1 MPRGRQP
8 GGIPSDRIAPLTT
21 SPLRLALV
29 SALFGLQFGAQAAT
43 QSPQVITFDTTPR
56 AGQHQR
62 QLIDMQ
68 MTMKSRLEAGPAATD
83 EQRAKIAQAAENM
96 ARTGLVKV
104 TMKMA
109 QTTQVGQPDAEGW
122 LPLTVSSAAQGG
134 QIEAGGRTMPMP
146 PQANVNM
153 SFTARFN
160 PKDFAFELQQS
171 QGTEFNELM
180 RAQGQAMVN
189 EALQVAKALGQ
200 RSMKPGDSIEVPM
213 NMALP
218 VPIPGGAG
226 KMDAKLRY
234 TLNRVDRGVAH
245 FDLSMA
251 MQMSL
256 DAPLP
261 AAAASAALTAAA
273 TSAPQTL
280 NMQIH
285 GNGTGT
291 SSLRLSDRL
300 PLASQLDMDVKMD
313 MQGPDNGRMFMDMQ
327 MKMNAKGESL
337 AKPAV
342 APAKKKS

>member
-1 MPRGRQP
+1 M
-8 GGIPSDRIAPLTT
+8 TT

-43 QSPQVITFDTTPR
+43 QSSQVITFDTTPR

-62 QLIDMQ
+62 QVIDMQ

-83 EQRAKIAQAAENM
+83 EQRAKLTQAAENM
-96 ARTGLVKV
+96 ARTGPVKM

-134 QIEAGGRTMPMP
+134 QIEVGGRTMPMP
-146 PQANVNM
+146 PQANVNV

-160 PKDFAFELQQS
+160 PKDFAFDLQQS
-171 QGTEFNELM
+171 QGTEINELM
-180 RAQGQAMVN
+180 RAQGQAMIN

-200 RSMKPGDSIEVPM
+200 RSMKPGDSVEVPM

-226 KMDAKLRY
+226 KLDAKLRY

-245 FDLSMA
+245 FDLSMT
-251 MQMSL
+251 MQMAL

-261 AAAASAALTAAA
+261 APAASEASA
-273 TSAPQTL
+273 TPATPQTL
-280 NMQIH
+280 NMQLT
-285 GNGTGT
+285 GSGTGT

-300 PLASQLDMDVKMD
+300 PLASQLAMDVKMD

-327 MKMNAKGESL
+327 MQMKAKGESL
-337 AKPAV
+337 AKPAT

>member
-1 MPRGRQP
+1 V
-8 GGIPSDRIAPLTT
+8 TT

-29 SALFGLQFGAQAAT
+29 GALFGLQLGAHAAP
-43 QSPQVITFDTTPR
+43 QSPQVVTFDTAPR

-68 MTMKSRLEAGPAATD
+68 MTMQSRLEAGPGATD

-96 ARTGLVKV
+96 ARAGTVKMN
-104 TMKMA
+104 MKIA
-109 QTTQVGQPDAEGW
+109 QTTQVGQPDAQGW

-134 QIEAGGRTMPMP
+134 QIEIGGRTQPMP
-146 PQANVNM
+146 PQANANM

-160 PKDFAFELQQS
+160 PKDFAFEVLQS
-171 QGTEFNELM
+171 QGAELNELM

-189 EALQVAKALGQ
+189 EALQMAKALGQ
-200 RSMKPGDSIEVPM
+200 RTMKPGDSVEVPM

-226 KMDAKLRY
+226 KLDAKLRY
-234 TLNRVDRGVAH
+234 TLKHVDRGVAH
-245 FDLSMA
+245 FDLAMTMQMA
-251 MQMSL
+251 M

-261 AAAASAALTAAA
+261 AGAASAAPA
-273 TSAPQTL
+273 TPQTM
-280 NMQIH
+280 NMQLT
-285 GNGTGT
+285 GAGTGT

-300 PLASQLDMDVKMD
+300 PLASQLGMDVKMD
-313 MQGPDNGRMFMDMQ
+313 LQGPDNGRMFMDMQ
-327 MKMNAKGESL
+327 MQVQARGESL
-337 AKPAV
+337 AKPAA

>member
-1 MPRGRQP
+1 MPRDRQP
-8 GGIPSDRIAPLTT
+8 GGNLSDRIAPVTT
-21 SPLRLALV
+21 SPLRIALV

-62 QLIDMQ
+62 QVIDMQ
-68 MTMKSRLEAGPAATD
+68 MTMQSRLEAGPAATD

-96 ARTGLVKV
+96 ARNGPVKIN
-104 TMKMA
+104 MKMA

-146 PQANVNM
+146 PQANGNM

-160 PKDFAFELQQS
+160 PKDFSFDLQQS
-171 QGTEFNELM
+171 QGTEINELM
-180 RAQGQAMVN
+180 RTQGQAMVN

-200 RSMKPGDSIEVPM
+200 RSMKPGDSVEVPM

-245 FDLSMA
+245 FDLSMT
-251 MQMSL
+251 MQMAL

-261 AAAASAALTAAA
+261 APAASEASA
-273 TSAPQTL
+273 TPATPQTL
-280 NMQIH
+280 NMQLT
-285 GNGTGT
+285 GSGTGT

-300 PLASQLDMDVKMD
+300 PLASQLAMDVKMD
-313 MQGPDNGRMFMDMQ
+313 MRGPDNGRMFMDMQ
-327 MKMNAKGESL
+327 MQMKAKGESL
-337 AKPAV
+337 AKPAT

>member
-1 MPRGRQP
+1 
-8 GGIPSDRIAPLTT
+8 
-21 SPLRLALV
+21 
-29 SALFGLQFGAQAAT
+29 
-43 QSPQVITFDTTPR
+43 
-56 AGQHQR
+56 
-62 QLIDMQ
+62 MQ
-68 MTMKSRLEAGPAATD
+68 MTMQSRLEAGPAATE
-83 EQRAKIAQAAENM
+83 EQRAKIAQAAENI
-96 ARTGLVKV
+96 ARTGPVKM

-134 QIEAGGRTMPMP
+134 QIEVGGRTMPMP

-153 SFTARFN
+153 AFTARFN
-160 PKDFAFELQQS
+160 PKDFSFDLLQS

-200 RSMKPGDSIEVPM
+200 RSMKPGDSVEVPM

-226 KMDAKLRY
+226 KLDAKLRY

-245 FDLSMA
+245 FDLSMT
-251 MQMSL
+251 MQMAL

-261 AAAASAALTAAA
+261 ASASSAASDASAPAA
-273 TSAPQTL
+273 APQTL
-280 NMQIH
+280 NMQLT
-285 GNGTGT
+285 GSGTGT

-300 PLASQLDMDVKMD
+300 PLASQLGMDVKME

-327 MKMNAKGESL
+327 MQMKAKGESL
-337 AKPAV
+337 AKPAT